1 MIRHT
6 KAHLGGAIFVTVSLY
21 CSTINAETEMKEKP
35 QLAFKINNVLSTM
48 KSPAINMANNYAYPS
63 ITSEIFNKYNQST
76 THYVTQVS
84 QQPMLGIKVADFAN
98 LVPRKFDNKNSI
110 FEFAAKFNDKL
121 QQVLAFF
128 DFSSTS
134 TKNKDE
140 NISEENQKRK
150 VSVIAKHD
158 KRLLKTNCSAIKG

>member
-1 MIRHT
+1 MTRQT
-6 KAHLGGAIFVTVSLY
+6 KAHLIGAIFVTVGLY

-35 QLAFKINNVLSTM
+35 QVAFTINNVLSTM
-48 KSPAINMANNYAYPS
+48 KSPAINIANNYAYPS

-76 THYVTQVS
+76 TRSFTQVS
-84 QQPMLGIKVADFAN
+84 QQPMLGIKVADFVN
-98 LVPRKFDNKNSI
+98 IVPRKFDSKNSI

-134 TKNKDE
+134 TKKKNE
-140 NISEENQKRK
+140 NISEEDQKRT